1 MLDPNRFVKERQEDW
16 QALENEL
23 DRLST
28 GSFQSYDA
36 EQAKRLGTL
45 YRRASA
51 DLIRARSESAN
62 EPMTDYLNGLV
73 GRSYGLIY
81 RGKQARW
88 TAFLEFIAFTFPH
101 RVRLYKKSVLAAAM
115 IFFVGAIFG
124 IFAEYFDSSA
134 KFYLL
139 PDDYAQVEERIEEYK
154 SKAQAGGIVSGG
166 QSAVDSATIM
176 TNNIKVS
183 FLAFALGATLGI
195 GTVIVIFYNGV
206 MLGVLAA
213 VFLRHG
219 LSLYFWAYI
228 LPHGILEL
236 TCIFVAGAAGFLL
249 ARAIVAPGMYGRREA
264 LKRYGQ
270 EAVIL
275 VSGCGFLLIFAGLIE
290 GFITPQGFI
299 PHGLKLLFA
308 FATFLGLAA
317 YFVLNESIL
326 RALGFSIPPQ
336 QSAL

>member
-1 MLDPNRFVKERQEDW
+1 MLDPNRFVKDRQEDW

-23 DRLST
+23 NRLST
-28 GSFQSYDA
+28 GSFQSYNADD
-36 EQAKRLGTL
+36 AKRLGTL

-88 TAFLEFIAFTFPH
+88 TAFLEFFAFTFPH
-101 RVRLYKKSVLAAAM
+101 RVRVYKKSVLAAAL
-115 IFFVGAIFG
+115 IFFFGALFG
-124 IFAEYFDSSA
+124 LFAEYFDSSA
-134 KFYLL
+134 KYYLL
-139 PDDYAQVEERIEEYK
+139 PDEYAAVEDNIEEFK
-154 SKAQAGGIVSGG
+154 RKTTAGGVMAGG
-166 QSAVDSATIM
+166 QSAFMSATIM

-195 GTVIVIFYNGV
+195 GTVMVIFHNGV

-228 LPHGILEL
+228 LPHGVLEL
-236 TCIFVAGAAGFLL
+236 LCIFIAGAAGFLL
-249 ARAIVAPGMYGRREA
+249 ARAIVAPGIFGRREA
-264 LKRYGQ
+264 LKHYGK

-275 VSGCGFLLIFAGLIE
+275 ISGCGVLLVFAGLIE

-308 FATFLGLAA
+308 FASFLALAA
-317 YFVLNESIL
+317 YFFLNESIL
-326 RALGFSIPPQ
+326 KAFGFTIPEQERAL
-336 QSAL
+336 

>member
-23 DRLST
+23 NRLST
-28 GSFQSYDA
+28 GAFKSYNA
-36 EQAKRLGTL
+36 EEAKRLGTL

-81 RGKQARW
+81 RDKQARW
-88 TAFLEFIAFTFPH
+88 SAFLEFIAFTFPH
-101 RVRLYKKSVLAAAM
+101 RVRLYKRSVLAAAI
-115 IFFVGAIFG
+115 IFFMGALFG
-124 IFAEYFDSSA
+124 VFAEYFDSSA
-134 KFYLL
+134 KHYLL
-139 PDDYAQVEERIEEYK
+139 PEQFANVEEGIEDFKRK
-154 SKAQAGGIVSGG
+154 SQAGGAVNPG
-166 QSAVDSATIM
+166 QSTLDSTAIM

-195 GTVIVIFYNGV
+195 GTVMVIFHNGV

-228 LPHGILEL
+228 LPHGVLEL
-236 TCIFVAGAAGFLL
+236 LCIFIAGAAGFLL
-249 ARAIVAPGMYGRREA
+249 ARAIVAPGLYGRREA

-308 FATFLGLAA
+308 FASGLALLA
-317 YFVLNESIL
+317 YFGFNESIL
-326 RALGFSIPPQ
+326 KALGFSIPEQRP
-336 QSAL
+336 AL